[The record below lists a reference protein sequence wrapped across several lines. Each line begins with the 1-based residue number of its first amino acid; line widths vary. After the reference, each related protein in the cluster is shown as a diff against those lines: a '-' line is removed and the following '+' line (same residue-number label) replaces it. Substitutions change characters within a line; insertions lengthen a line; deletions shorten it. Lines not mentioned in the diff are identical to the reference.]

1 MLVEFAYTLQINLN
15 KDNLD
20 AIDSAARKLGFLDI
34 EEMCKQVVEA
44 KNSAEVTLVRSHL
57 SPKNITLMND
67 LLFVIKKLTVSYH
80 NRQDY
85 KLGATIC
92 LFRKSFFF

>member
-34 EEMCKQVVEA
+34 EEMCKQVVGGKNNTCSTIIVTATNKINPWKVYFLLAQWDEISTIEA
-44 KNSAEVTLVRSHL
+44 
-57 SPKNITLMND
+57 
-67 LLFVIKKLTVSYH
+67 
-80 NRQDY
+80 
-85 KLGATIC
+85 
-92 LFRKSFFF
+92 